1 MAENRIS
8 LNIPE
13 ADQTEI
19 QAAIQTLQDKLMP
32 HLLTLSA
39 DERKG
44 LPKMGDKS
52 FTFVKDAQKHMIQ
65 NPTLVPGYLDLAEL
79 EVDLQAVDLLE
90 SYLNLLKK
98 ITQGLDDTSLL
109 AGSEALTTS
118 LSFYAAV
125 KGASK
130 QKAPG
135 AKVVYDDL
143 KRYFA
148 GRGKRIK
155 EE

>member
-8 LNIPE
+8 LNIAE
-13 ADQTEI
+13 EEKTAIQT
-19 QAAIQTLQDKLMP
+19 ALQTLQDKLIP
-32 HLLTLSA
+32 QLITLST
-39 DERKG
+39 DERSR
-44 LPKMGDKS
+44 LPKMGDKNFS
-52 FTFVKDAQKHMIQ
+52 FVKDAKLHIDQ
-65 NPTLVPGYLDLAEL
+65 NPKLVPGYLDIE
-79 EVDLQAVDLLE
+79 EMTIDLQAVE
-90 SYLNLLKK
+90 ELKEYYNTLQQ
-98 ITQGLDDTSLL
+98 ILQAVDDTIMLS
-109 AGSEALTTS
+109 GSEAMTTA

-125 KGASK
+125 KGATK

-148 GRGKRIK
+148 GRGRKSA

>member
-32 HLLTLSA
+32 YLITLSTE
-39 DERKG
+39 ERG
-44 LPKMGDKS
+44 SIPKMGDRNFS
-52 FTFVKDAQKHMIQ
+52 FVKDTKLHIDQ
-65 NPTLVPGYLDLAEL
+65 NPTLVPGYLDVAEMQTDL
-79 EVDLQAVDLLE
+79 EAVALLE
-90 SYLNLLKK
+90 EYFNSLQQVQQA
-98 ITQGLDDTSLL
+98 IDDSMML
-109 AGSEALTTS
+109 AGSEALTTA

-125 KGASK
+125 KSASK

-143 KRYFA
+143 KRYFS
-148 GRGKRIK
+148 RGKRVK
-155 EE
+155 EA